1 MNNTLI
7 LRNLIRAVFLMA
19 IQVLVLNQIN
29 LGGSSFNYIS
39 IFLYPVFLLFLPM
52 STPTWLM
59 LIIGFFFGYCID
71 VFSNTIGM
79 HAATCVFTT
88 YIRSGLLMLL
98 EPQGGYKDGISP
110 TRKKMGFLL
119 FLRYAAIFVFLHVF
133 FFCCVEEFTLV
144 YIVKILKRTIPSYI
158 ISMVFI
164 MIYSFLFDP
173 AE

>member
-7 LRNLIRAVFLMA
+7 LRNLIRAIFLMA
-19 IQVLVLNQIN
+19 VQVLVLNQIS
-29 LGGSSFNYIS
+29 LGGLSFNYIT
-39 IFLYPVFLLFLPM
+39 IFLYPIFLMFLPM

-59 LIIGFFFGYCID
+59 LIIGFFYGYGID
-71 VFSNTIGM
+71 VFTGKIGM

-88 YIRSGLLMLL
+88 YLRSGLLMLL

-119 FLRYAAIFVFLHVF
+119 FLRYAAIFVFLHIF
-133 FFCCVEEFTLV
+133 FFFCVEEFTLV
-144 YIVKILKRTIPSYI
+144 YIVRILKKTVPSYI
-158 ISMVFI
+158 VSMVFI